1 MAVVDVCRSDV
12 LVETGKFAC
21 DVVSGRECENAGF
34 ERVIYEI
41 FAAVGQQA
49 VGIGISCTPI
59 EIIVFECMFTRKLSV
74 VGRAAAII
82 VLGIFF
88 VIVLRTDA
96 GTVGIAVGTYL
107 VEDVF
112 ELEAV
117 VFVFGNERYVQ
128 QRTYAGC
135 MVVLIVDTASQIIA
149 AVVVGIVSA
158 EHRIFHIEVGF
169 ETVAVIDGSDKTY
182 FPSGRKA
189 AYAAYIG
196 AYAQIADRVH
206 GAYLPVVVE
215 SVSLQVDTVAGYG
228 FECGVHTTV
237 EMAQT
242 VVESQKVGF
251 TTFIMLEVMEVGRIV
266 DVSPHR

>member
-1 MAVVDVCRSDV
+1 
-12 LVETGKFAC
+12 
-21 DVVSGRECENAGF
+21 
-34 ERVIYEI
+34 
-41 FAAVGQQA
+41 
-49 VGIGISCTPI
+49 
-59 EIIVFECMFTRKLSV
+59 
-74 VGRAAAII
+74 
-82 VLGIFF
+82 
-88 VIVLRTDA
+88 
-96 GTVGIAVGTYL
+96 
-107 VEDVF
+107 
-112 ELEAV
+112 
-117 VFVFGNERYVQ
+117 
-128 QRTYAGC
+128 
-135 MVVLIVDTASQIIA
+135 MVVLVVDTASQIIA

-242 VVESQKVGF
+242 VVESQKSVLLPLLCLKSWKWVASLMFPPTDSVKLFSAGRSLVVSRMNPPLKSAGYSGAGDF
-251 TTFIMLEVMEVGRIV
+251 TMAMFSSCELGMMSKENARESASVLGTALPLIQTLL
-266 DVSPHR
+266 

>member
-1 MAVVDVCRSDV
+1 M
-12 LVETGKFAC
+12 
-21 DVVSGRECENAGF
+21 ENAGF
-34 ERVIYEI
+34 ERVIYDI

-117 VFVFGNERYVQ
+117 
-128 QRTYAGC
+128 
-135 MVVLIVDTASQIIA
+135 
-149 AVVVGIVSA
+149 
-158 EHRIFHIEVGF
+158 
-169 ETVAVIDGSDKTY
+169 
-182 FPSGRKA
+182 
-189 AYAAYIG
+189 
-196 AYAQIADRVH
+196 
-206 GAYLPVVVE
+206 
-215 SVSLQVDTVAGYG
+215 SVS
-228 FECGVHTTV
+228 
-237 EMAQT
+237 
-242 VVESQKVGF
+242 
-251 TTFIMLEVMEVGRIV
+251 
-266 DVSPHR
+266 